1 MQQRKIP
8 TILGLILVFIVIFAF
23 RFAFERISPLLTKA
37 SATDAPHDAVFTNVN
52 DTGFTITWLT
62 SVDAT
67 GAVTIDE
74 QKGLGTVFDERD
86 TFAGD
91 ASSKLPGKYRTHS
104 IAVRDL
110 LPDTTYNVRILS
122 NGKAYLSDGKPYT
135 IRTGPAI
142 SGNGT
147 DMEPAYGMVV
157 YPSGE
162 PAGGSIVYLKPEGG
176 QTLSALVSPSGSW
189 VIPMHRVRTDD
200 GSKLLEISDRIDESI
215 IIRSAEG
222 DSSAQTDS
230 INDNPVPDMTIGK
243 TYDFRKIQA
252 SQKTNDQ
259 LALAPTAV
267 PTAQPRVLGAQT
279 INTTVAITKPSDKGT
294 VSSTLPLI
302 QGTGVPG
309 NSVLILLG
317 IDHPTSGSVTVG
329 ADGIWYFTPTRPL
342 AEGKQSVTITTKDKT
357 NKVVALTH
365 TFEILKSGT
374 QVLGDATP
382 SATLTPTPILTDT
395 NVATPTPTATLAG
408 QPVPV
413 TGSPLPLMM
422 LLGLGAILMTGGAV
436 MLVL

>member
-8 TILGLILVFIVIFAF
+8 TILGLILVFVVIFAF

-62 SVDAT
+62 NADAT
-67 GAVTIDE
+67 GAVIIDE
-74 QKGLGTVFDERD
+74 RKGMGTIFDERD

-91 ASSKLPGKYRTHS
+91 SASKLPGKYRTHS

-110 LPDTTYNVRILS
+110 NPDSTYNVRILS
-122 NGKAYLSDGKPYT
+122 NGKTYLSDGKPYT
-135 IRTGPAI
+135 IHTGPPIA
-142 SGNGT
+142 GNGT
-147 DMEPAYGMVV
+147 DIEPAYGMVV

-189 VIPMHRVRTDD
+189 VIPMHRVRTED
-200 GSKLLEISDRIDESI
+200 GTKILDVADRINESV
-215 IIRSAEG
+215 IIRSSEG
-222 DSSAQTDS
+222 DSSAETDS
-230 INDNPVPDMTIGK
+230 VNDNPVPDMTIGK

-252 SQKTNDQ
+252 SQKSNSQ
-259 LALAPTAV
+259 LALAPTAL
-267 PTAQPRVLGAQT
+267 PTAQPKVLGAQT
-279 INTTVAITKPSDKGT
+279 INTTVAITKPANSGA

-329 ADGIWYFTPTRPL
+329 TDGIWYFTPTKPL

-357 NKVVALTH
+357 NKIIALTH

-374 QVLGDATP
+374 QVLGNATP

-395 NVATPTPTATLAG
+395 LASTPTPTATLAG
-408 QPVPV
+408 NPVPV

-422 LLGLGAILMTGGAV
+422 LLGVGAILMTGGAA
-436 MLVL
+436 LLIL